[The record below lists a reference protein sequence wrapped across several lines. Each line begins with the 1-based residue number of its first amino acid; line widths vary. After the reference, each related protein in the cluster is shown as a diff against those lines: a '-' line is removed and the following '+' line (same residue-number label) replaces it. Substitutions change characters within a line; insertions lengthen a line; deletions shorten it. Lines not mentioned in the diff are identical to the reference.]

1 MYSAFNNNTIQ
12 QGITEVMA
20 DVINS
25 MYFNYF
31 YNVEVTDIQE
41 LKTCTNDMCYCI
53 STLLTTQSFLTPHYL
68 QSWQL
73 KVRVRG
79 LVDAVSPVP
88 HSVTL
93 LPFLLYLQ
101 QSAAAQLPCGST
113 LSSLI
118 LFTIF
123 CAHLSSQSILALPS
137 SCP

>member
-31 YNVEVTDIQE
+31 YNAEVTDIQE

-68 QSWQL
+68 QSW
-73 KVRVRG
+73 
-79 LVDAVSPVP
+79 
-88 HSVTL
+88 
-93 LPFLLYLQ
+93 
-101 QSAAAQLPCGST
+101 
-113 LSSLI
+113 
-118 LFTIF
+118 
-123 CAHLSSQSILALPS
+123 
-137 SCP
+137 